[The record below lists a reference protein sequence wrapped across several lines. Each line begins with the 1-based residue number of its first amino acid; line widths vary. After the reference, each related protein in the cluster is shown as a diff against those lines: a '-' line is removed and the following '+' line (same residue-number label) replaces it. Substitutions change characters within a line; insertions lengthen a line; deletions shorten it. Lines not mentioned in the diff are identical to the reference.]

1 VWWFGP
7 LTDRRLEIR
16 IKLKEVRIIESS
28 IMEGRCE
35 GDQSGVLQEIPQL
48 NYSMEYVTTHL
59 QEIPQRIR

>member
-1 VWWFGP
+1 M
-7 LTDRRLEIR
+7 TDRRLEIR
-16 IKLKEVRIIESS
+16 IKLKEVRIIELS